1 MDYFYGTWEEL
12 KDLVSKIGINGNW
25 RETERSK
32 QFRTSF
38 GGILNWY
45 PSTCK
50 IQYQGKGDA
59 RESLRLMLSSADY
72 ETIGQRTPVDA
83 PVVEERIGQN
93 KKIFVVHGHDQ
104 QSKEQLELILH
115 RLGLNPF
122 VLANTSGGGLTI
134 IEPWKTKSV
143 QEAIAPALESFY

>member
-50 IQYQGKGDA
+50 IQYQEK
-59 RESLRLMLSSADY
+59 
-72 ETIGQRTPVDA
+72 ETRGRVFD
-83 PVVEERIGQN
+83 RC
-93 KKIFVVHGHDQ
+93 
-104 QSKEQLELILH
+104 
-115 RLGLNPF
+115 
-122 VLANTSGGGLTI
+122 
-134 IEPWKTKSV
+134 
-143 QEAIAPALESFY
+143 